1 MKDGFDFEDE
11 LAESIA
17 QIIDEE
23 TSSAENLYKG
33 KINRTSDTTE
43 LPEEDLDI
51 DEDDDDEDD
60 NERKDNSSRN
70 KLIIIIVAI
79 LAFIGI
85 VVGLAVFFIKTALNN
100 SKNNYGYYQ
109 NLAYEAKDVDKDYV
123 QAVEYFE
130 KAMKYKDDLLED
142 ETIEVNGVKVESET
156 ILVKDLLNLSDC
168 YEELH
173 RVDDKIN
180 TLNTV
185 LKYDSY
191 NENAIYYLVK
201 EYDEIEAYEN
211 IRNLYES
218 VSKSNNSSLINIFAP
233 YLCSEP
239 IIAPEAGEYGKDQE
253 IAFLNRDGA
262 KIYYTTDGTDP
273 TVNGTL
279 YSVDFV
285 VKEGTTT
292 VKYYMVNEFG
302 FKSDVYTAEY
312 NITYKAPDL
321 PKVSPQSGSY
331 TTSSEQMITIG
342 NIPSGA
348 KAYYEISYN
357 GVPIKPTSSSTVY
370 EAPFAMPEG
379 SVILSVIIIN
389 DNGLSSGVVTNNYT
403 LKRVDKFSD
412 STAEQLIW
420 STLELHKIID
430 KNHMTEIEVEVEGE
444 EETGTEKEKAK
455 LTLSYYS
462 KKEIGEQKIWMFNVN
477 IGDEKQEYFY
487 GCDADSGKVYKI
499 TFDEENEK
507 YNLKELKY

>member
-23 TSSAENLYKG
+23 TSSAENLYKD
-33 KINRTSDTTE
+33 KLNRTSDTTE
-43 LPEEDLDI
+43 LPDEDLAVEY
-51 DEDDDDEDD
+51 DEDDEEDD
-60 NERKDNSSRN
+60 NKDNSSRN
-70 KLIIIIVAI
+70 KLIIIIVSV
-79 LAFIGI
+79 LVLIGVI
-85 VVGLAVFFIKTALNN
+85 VALAVFFIKKALNE

-109 NLAYEAKDVDKDYV
+109 NLAYDAKDVDKDYV

-130 KAMKYKDDLLED
+130 KALEYKDNLLED
-142 ETIEVNGVKVESET
+142 ETIEVNGVMVESET

-180 TLNTV
+180 TLNMV
-185 LKYDSY
+185 LKYDST

-201 EYDEIEAYEN
+201 EYDELEAYDN
-211 IRNLYES
+211 IRNLYET
-218 VSKSNNSSLINIFAP
+218 VSDSNNATIMNYFAP

-253 IAFLNRDGA
+253 IGFLNRDGA
-262 KIYYTTDGTDP
+262 KIYYTLDGTDP
-273 TVNGTL
+273 NVNGTL
-279 YSVDFV
+279 YSTDFV
-285 VKEGTTT
+285 VKEGKTT
-292 VKYYMVNEFG
+292 VKYYMVNEYG
-302 FKSDVYTAEY
+302 FKSDVFTAEY
-312 NITYKAPDL
+312 DITYAAPDL

-331 TTSSEQMITIG
+331 TTSAEQMITIG

-357 GVPIKPTSSSTVY
+357 GVPIKPTIASKVY
-370 EAPFAMPEG
+370 DAPFAMPEG

-389 DNGLSSGVVTNNYT
+389 ENGLSSGVVTNNYT
-403 LKRVDKFSD
+403 LKKVDKYSD
-412 STAEQLIW
+412 TTAERLIW

-430 KNHMTEIEVEVEGE
+430 KNHMTETEVEVEGE
-444 EETGTEKEKAK
+444 EEAKKEKVK

-462 KKEIGEQKIWMFNVN
+462 KKEIGEQKIWMFSVGV
-477 IGDEKQEYFY
+477 GDEKQDYFY

-499 TFDEENEK
+499 TVDEETEE

>member
-23 TSSAENLYKG
+23 TSSAENLYKD
-33 KINRTSDTTE
+33 KLNRTSDTTE
-43 LPEEDLDI
+43 LPDEDLAVEY
-51 DEDDDDEDD
+51 DEDDEEDD
-60 NERKDNSSRN
+60 NKDNSSRN
-70 KLIIIIVAI
+70 KLIIIIVSV
-79 LAFIGI
+79 LVLIGVI
-85 VVGLAVFFIKTALNN
+85 VALAVFFIKKALNE

-109 NLAYEAKDVDKDYV
+109 NLAYDAKDVDKDYV

-130 KAMKYKDDLLED
+130 KALEYKDNLLED
-142 ETIEVNGVKVESET
+142 ETIEVNGVMVESET

-180 TLNTV
+180 TLNMV
-185 LKYDSY
+185 LKYDST

-201 EYDEIEAYEN
+201 EYDELEAYDN
-211 IRNLYES
+211 IRNLYET
-218 VSKSNNSSLINIFAP
+218 VSDSNNATIMNYFAP

-253 IAFLNRDGA
+253 IGFLNRDGA
-262 KIYYTTDGTDP
+262 KIYYTLDGTDP
-273 TVNGTL
+273 NVNGTL
-279 YSVDFV
+279 YSTDFV
-285 VKEGTTT
+285 VKEGKTT
-292 VKYYMVNEFG
+292 VKYYMVNEYG
-302 FKSDVYTAEY
+302 FKSDVFTAEY
-312 NITYKAPDL
+312 DITYAAPDL

-331 TTSSEQMITIG
+331 TTSAEQMITIG

-357 GVPIKPTSSSTVY
+357 GVPIKPTIASKVY
-370 EAPFAMPEG
+370 DAPFAMPEG

-389 DNGLSSGVVTNNYT
+389 ENGLSSGVVTNNYT
-403 LKRVDKFSD
+403 LKKVDKYSD
-412 STAEQLIW
+412 TTAEQLIW

-444 EETGTEKEKAK
+444 EEAKKEKVK

-462 KKEIGEQKIWMFNVN
+462 KKEIGEQKIWMFGVGV
-477 IGDEKQEYFY
+477 GDEKQDYFY

-499 TFDEENEK
+499 TVDEETEE

>member
-51 DEDDDDEDD
+51 EEDDDDEDD

-218 VSKSNNSSLINIFAP
+218 VSKSNNSSLINIFAS

-430 KNHMTEIEVEVEGE
+430 KNHMTEIEVEVEVE

-462 KKEIGEQKIWMFNVN
+462 KKDIGEQKIWMFNVN

>member
-23 TSSAENLYKG
+23 TSSAENLYKD
-33 KINRTSDTTE
+33 KLNRTSDTTE
-43 LPEEDLDI
+43 LPDEDLAVEY
-51 DEDDDDEDD
+51 DEDDEEDD
-60 NERKDNSSRN
+60 NRDNSSRN
-70 KLIIIIVAI
+70 KLIIIIASVLVLIGVIVA
-79 LAFIGI
+79 
-85 VVGLAVFFIKTALNN
+85 LAVFFIKKALNE

-109 NLAYEAKDVDKDYV
+109 NLAYDAKDVDKDYV

-130 KAMKYKDDLLED
+130 KALEYKDNLLED
-142 ETIEVNGVKVESET
+142 ETIEVNGVMVESET

-180 TLNTV
+180 TLNMV
-185 LKYDSY
+185 LKYDST

-201 EYDEIEAYEN
+201 EYDELEAYNN
-211 IRNLYES
+211 IRNLYET
-218 VSKSNNSSLINIFAP
+218 VSDSNNATIMNYFAP

-253 IAFLNRDGA
+253 IGFLNRDGA
-262 KIYYTTDGTDP
+262 KIYYTLDGTDP
-273 TVNGTL
+273 NVNGTL
-279 YSVDFV
+279 YSTDFV
-285 VKEGTTT
+285 VKEGKTT
-292 VKYYMVNEFG
+292 VKYYMVNEYG
-302 FKSDVYTAEY
+302 FKSDVFTAEY
-312 NITYKAPDL
+312 DITYAAPDL

-331 TTSSEQMITIG
+331 TTSAEQMITIG

-357 GVPIKPTSSSTVY
+357 GVPIKPTIASKVY
-370 EAPFAMPEG
+370 DAPFAMPEG

-389 DNGLSSGVVTNNYT
+389 ENGLSSGVVTNNYT
-403 LKRVDKFSD
+403 LKKVDKYSD
-412 STAEQLIW
+412 TTAERLIW

-444 EETGTEKEKAK
+444 EEAKKEKVK

-462 KKEIGEQKIWMFNVN
+462 KKEIGEQKIWMFSVGV
-477 IGDEKQEYFY
+477 GDEKQDYFY

-499 TFDEENEK
+499 TVDEETEE

>member
-23 TSSAENLYKG
+23 TSSAENLYNG

-51 DEDDDDEDD
+51 EEDDDDEDD

-218 VSKSNNSSLINIFAP
+218 VSKSNNSSLINIFAS

-253 IAFLNRDGA
+253 IGFLNRDGA
-262 KIYYTTDGTDP
+262 KIYYTLDGTDP
-273 TVNGTL
+273 NVNGTL
-279 YSVDFV
+279 YSTDFV
-285 VKEGTTT
+285 VKEGKTT
-292 VKYYMVNEFG
+292 VKYYMVNEYG
-302 FKSDVYTAEY
+302 FKSDVFTAEY
-312 NITYKAPDL
+312 EITYAAPDL

-331 TTSSEQMITIG
+331 TTSAEQMITIG

-357 GVPIKPTSSSTVY
+357 GVPIKPTIASKVY
-370 EAPFAMPEG
+370 DAPFAMPEG

-389 DNGLSSGVVTNNYT
+389 ENGLSSGVVTNNYT
-403 LKRVDKFSD
+403 LKKVDKYSD
-412 STAEQLIW
+412 TTAEQLIW

-444 EETGTEKEKAK
+444 EEAKKEKVK

>member
-51 DEDDDDEDD
+51 EEDDDDEDD

-403 LKRVDKFSD
+403 LKRVDKYSD

-444 EETGTEKEKAK
+444 EETGTEKVKAK

>member
-51 DEDDDDEDD
+51 EEDDDDEDD
-60 NERKDNSSRN
+60 NDRKDNSSRN

-403 LKRVDKFSD
+403 LKRVDKYSD

>member
-23 TSSAENLYKG
+23 TSSAENLYKD
-33 KINRTSDTTE
+33 KLNRTSDTTE
-43 LPEEDLDI
+43 LPDEDLAVEY
-51 DEDDDDEDD
+51 DEDDEEDD
-60 NERKDNSSRN
+60 NRDNSSRN
-70 KLIIIIVAI
+70 KLIIIIASVLVLIGVIVA
-79 LAFIGI
+79 
-85 VVGLAVFFIKTALNN
+85 LAVFFIKKALNE

-109 NLAYEAKDVDKDYV
+109 NLAYDAKDVDKDYV

-130 KAMKYKDDLLED
+130 KALEYKDNLLED
-142 ETIEVNGVKVESET
+142 ETIEVNGVMVESET

-180 TLNTV
+180 TLNMV
-185 LKYDSY
+185 LKYDST

-201 EYDEIEAYEN
+201 EYDELEAYDN
-211 IRNLYES
+211 IRNLYET
-218 VSKSNNSSLINIFAP
+218 VSDSNNATIMNYFAP

-253 IAFLNRDGA
+253 IGFLNRDGA
-262 KIYYTTDGTDP
+262 KIYYTLDGTDP
-273 TVNGTL
+273 NVNGTL
-279 YSVDFV
+279 YSTDFV
-285 VKEGTTT
+285 VKEGKTT
-292 VKYYMVNEFG
+292 VKYYMVNEYG
-302 FKSDVYTAEY
+302 FKSDVFTAEY
-312 NITYKAPDL
+312 DITYAAPDL

-331 TTSSEQMITIG
+331 TTSAEQMITIG

-357 GVPIKPTSSSTVY
+357 GVPIKPTIASKVY
-370 EAPFAMPEG
+370 DAPFAMPEG

-389 DNGLSSGVVTNNYT
+389 ENGLSSGVVTNNYT
-403 LKRVDKFSD
+403 LKKVDKYSD
-412 STAEQLIW
+412 TTAERLIW

-444 EETGTEKEKAK
+444 EEAKKEKVK

-462 KKEIGEQKIWMFNVN
+462 KKEIGEQKIWMFSVGV
-477 IGDEKQEYFY
+477 GDEKQDYFY

-499 TFDEENEK
+499 TVDEETEE

>member
-51 DEDDDDEDD
+51 EEDDDDEDD

-218 VSKSNNSSLINIFAP
+218 VSKSNNSSLINIFAS

-444 EETGTEKEKAK
+444 EEAKKEKVK

>member
-33 KINRTSDTTE
+33 KISRTSDTTE

-51 DEDDDDEDD
+51 EEDDDDEDD

>member
-51 DEDDDDEDD
+51 EEDDDDEDD

-218 VSKSNNSSLINIFAP
+218 VSKSNNSSLINIFAS

-462 KKEIGEQKIWMFNVN
+462 KKDIGEQKIWMFNVN

>member
-1 MKDGFDFEDE
+1 MK
-11 LAESIA
+11 AI
-17 QIIDEE
+17 
-23 TSSAENLYKG
+23 
-33 KINRTSDTTE
+33 
-43 LPEEDLDI
+43 
-51 DEDDDDEDD
+51 
-60 NERKDNSSRN
+60 
-70 KLIIIIVAI
+70 KLR
-79 LAFIGI
+79 
-85 VVGLAVFFIKTALNN
+85 
-100 SKNNYGYYQ
+100 
-109 NLAYEAKDVDKDYV
+109 
-123 QAVEYFE
+123 
-130 KAMKYKDDLLED
+130 
-142 ETIEVNGVKVESET
+142 
-156 ILVKDLLNLSDC
+156 

-218 VSKSNNSSLINIFAP
+218 VSKSNNSSLINIFAS

-253 IAFLNRDGA
+253 IGFLNRDGA
-262 KIYYTTDGTDP
+262 KIYYTLDGTDP
-273 TVNGTL
+273 NVNGTL
-279 YSVDFV
+279 YSTDFV
-285 VKEGTTT
+285 VKEGKTT
-292 VKYYMVNEFG
+292 VKYYMVNEYG
-302 FKSDVYTAEY
+302 FKSDVFTAEY
-312 NITYKAPDL
+312 EITYAAPDL

-331 TTSSEQMITIG
+331 TTSAEQMITIG

-357 GVPIKPTSSSTVY
+357 GVPIKPTIASKVY
-370 EAPFAMPEG
+370 DAPFAMPEG

-389 DNGLSSGVVTNNYT
+389 ENGLSSGVVTNNYT
-403 LKRVDKFSD
+403 LKKVDKYSD
-412 STAEQLIW
+412 TTAEQLIW

-444 EETGTEKEKAK
+444 EEAKKEKVK

>member
-23 TSSAENLYKG
+23 TSSAENLYKD
-33 KINRTSDTTE
+33 KLNRTSDTTE
-43 LPEEDLDI
+43 LPDEDLAVEY
-51 DEDDDDEDD
+51 DEDDEEDD
-60 NERKDNSSRN
+60 NKDNSSRN
-70 KLIIIIVAI
+70 KLIIIIASVLVLIGVIVA
-79 LAFIGI
+79 
-85 VVGLAVFFIKTALNN
+85 LAVFFIKKALNE

-109 NLAYEAKDVDKDYV
+109 NLAYDAKDVDKDYV

-130 KAMKYKDDLLED
+130 KALEYKDNLLED
-142 ETIEVNGVKVESET
+142 ETIEVNGVMVESET

-180 TLNTV
+180 TLNMV
-185 LKYDSY
+185 LKYDST

-201 EYDEIEAYEN
+201 EYDELEAYDN
-211 IRNLYES
+211 IRNLYET
-218 VSKSNNSSLINIFAP
+218 VSDSNNATIMNYFAP

-253 IAFLNRDGA
+253 IGFLNRDGA
-262 KIYYTTDGTDP
+262 KIYYTLDGTDP
-273 TVNGTL
+273 NVNGTL
-279 YSVDFV
+279 YSTDFV
-285 VKEGTTT
+285 VKEGKTT
-292 VKYYMVNEFG
+292 VKYYMVNEYG
-302 FKSDVYTAEY
+302 FKSDVFTAEY
-312 NITYKAPDL
+312 DITYAAPDL

-331 TTSSEQMITIG
+331 TTSAEQMITIG

-357 GVPIKPTSSSTVY
+357 GVPIKPTIASKVY
-370 EAPFAMPEG
+370 DAPFAMPEG

-389 DNGLSSGVVTNNYT
+389 ENGLSSGVVTNNYT
-403 LKRVDKFSD
+403 LKKVDKYSD
-412 STAEQLIW
+412 TTAERLIW

-444 EETGTEKEKAK
+444 EEAKKEKVK

-462 KKEIGEQKIWMFNVN
+462 KKEIGEQKIWMFSVGV
-477 IGDEKQEYFY
+477 GDEKQDYFY

-499 TFDEENEK
+499 TVDEETEE